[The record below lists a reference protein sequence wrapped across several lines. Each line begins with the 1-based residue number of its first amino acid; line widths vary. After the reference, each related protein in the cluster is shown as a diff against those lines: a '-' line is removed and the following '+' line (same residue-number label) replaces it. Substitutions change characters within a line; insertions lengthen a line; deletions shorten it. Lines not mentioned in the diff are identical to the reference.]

1 MIYLKALRAIVLV
14 VLIGITSGCTRFEQD
29 NTSVKSTI
37 SNEISNNNT
46 VKASDAE
53 VKQKTCNLDWRIEE
67 EYIDDIPTSY
77 LYLYSKDNVQVEC
90 EVGDIIGHVESIE
103 EYKDRYPED
112 GILPIVSWF
121 GGGGAELV
129 GRCIDENTIVI
140 MIKTIGDI
148 VGYGVDWHEYK
159 EWCTV
164 SIGYNEQ
171 GQVESLLNLQ
181 DRQSEKNESNLK
193 NEKQVIL
200 EEKDFEV
207 SDGENTITL
216 GILYDE
222 LNINQKEI
230 PSENTLMTE
239 ETIGEYFYKYY
250 LNKYEDLEIISSN
263 LNYNIYKENFDT
275 YRIVGITLKT
285 PLYKTNREVYVGCT
299 EEQVKEK
306 YGEGEYTVDDWG
318 KESFTYRLDEKSINI
333 TYDENRKV
341 QSIYLKVHAIEE

>member
-1 MIYLKALRAIVLV
+1 MKIHHFRGDDYLKALRVIVLV

-53 VKQKTCNLDWRIEE
+53 VKQKACNLDWRIEE

-103 EYKDRYPED
+103 EYKDRYPEE

-129 GRCIDENTIVI
+129 GRYIDENTIVI
-140 MIKTIGDI
+140 MIKTIGDT
-148 VGYGVDWHEYK
+148 VGYGVDWYEYE

-181 DRQSEKNESNLK
+181 DRQSEKNEGTLK
-193 NEKQVIL
+193 NEK
-200 EEKDFEV
+200 
-207 SDGENTITL
+207 
-216 GILYDE
+216 
-222 LNINQKEI
+222 
-230 PSENTLMTE
+230 
-239 ETIGEYFYKYY
+239 
-250 LNKYEDLEIISSN
+250 
-263 LNYNIYKENFDT
+263 
-275 YRIVGITLKT
+275 
-285 PLYKTNREVYVGCT
+285 
-299 EEQVKEK
+299 
-306 YGEGEYTVDDWG
+306 
-318 KESFTYRLDEKSINI
+318 
-333 TYDENRKV
+333 
-341 QSIYLKVHAIEE
+341 